1 MLARNY
7 AYSYD
12 NLARKELPNRFVPP
26 KVVKKERNYKH
37 LRHQIIML
45 GVVSVLC
52 YFGNVVLSEFY
63 VVKTNSLVNL
73 KQREETLLE
82 QNQALKIE
90 VDRLKSPARITGI
103 ASSKLG
109 MSTARSNIYV
119 HADSKKIAHDGY
131 AYARK

>member
-12 NLARKELPNRFVPP
+12 NLARKEPPKRFVPQE
-26 KVVKKERNYKH
+26 KVDAKKLQI
-37 LRHQIIML
+37 LRYQIIIVC
-45 GVVSVLC
+45 VVGALC
-52 YFGNVVLSEFY
+52 YFGHVALSEFY
-63 VVKTNSLVNL
+63 VVRTNVLVNL
-73 KQREETLLE
+73 KKQEETLLE

-90 VDRLKSPARITGI
+90 VDRLKSPARITGL

-131 AYARK
+131 AYAKK